1 MLQPEKVRDG
11 TLARELASLRP
22 DLLAVAAYGRILG
35 KDLLELAPHGAINVH
50 GSLLPKYRGAAPI
63 QWAIA
68 EGEAETGVSIMRMD
82 EGLDTGDVL
91 LQRVLPIGPDD
102 TSETLAPRLAALG
115 GEALVEALALLPEGA
130 LVPVRQDETRATLAR
145 ILAKEDGR
153 VDFAW
158 SARRIRDRLRAF
170 TPWPGAMTTLDGRT
184 VKLLEAVE
192 DSRRKRAAGRARRGG
207 RRAGARP
214 RGALR
219 RRDRAPRH
227 PPAARGEAPAG
238 GGGLRE
244 RPPPPQLHV
253 RHMTAR
259 KLAFD
264 VLRRVDEGG
273 AYASRALDAALAGAG
288 ALDPREAGLATELVY
303 GTLRRAL
310 SLDAALA
317 PHSRRP
323 VDALDPAAR
332 VALRLGAYQL
342 LFLGKP
348 AHAAVGETVSLVK
361 AVDHGRASGYVN
373 AVLRALAR
381 APRLPE
387 PPPLAV
393 DPAGHVAVAE
403 ALPRWLAEE
412 WVAWLGPD
420 EALALARGMNQPA
433 ALTVRSPGRDALL
446 ARARA
451 AGLSAEPTPRS
462 PDGVVLAGTSVAEL
476 ARAAGGL
483 PFQVQDEAAQLV
495 TLYAAGALR
504 GKRARVLDACAA
516 PGGKAFHLAEL
527 LAPGSEIVAIE
538 LHPRK
543 AEELAREAARRSLR
557 RRARHLRRRHPSD
570 PRPRARLVRRGPRG
584 RAVRRPRHP
593 PAAPGAEAA
602 AHSRGPRPDGRA
614 AGGRPLEH
622 LALRTAGRARD
633 LLDLLALPRG
643 RAVGRRGCAP
653 RRARARDG
661 RRGAGGRAHAGR
673 QSAHRAPP
681 PRHRRV
687 LRRAARAVSR
697 GPSCRAAGSPHAA
710 RSRVDCPAP

>member
-1 MLQPEKVRDG
+1 
-11 TLARELASLRP
+11 
-22 DLLAVAAYGRILG
+22 
-35 KDLLELAPHGAINVH
+35 
-50 GSLLPKYRGAAPI
+50 
-63 QWAIA
+63 
-68 EGEAETGVSIMRMD
+68 
-82 EGLDTGDVL
+82 
-91 LQRVLPIGPDD
+91 
-102 TSETLAPRLAALG
+102 
-115 GEALVEALALLPEGA
+115 
-130 LVPVRQDETRATLAR
+130 
-145 ILAKEDGR
+145 
-153 VDFAW
+153 
-158 SARRIRDRLRAF
+158 
-170 TPWPGAMTTLDGRT
+170 
-184 VKLLEAVE
+184 
-192 DSRRKRAAGRARRGG
+192 
-207 RRAGARP
+207 
-214 RGALR
+214 
-219 RRDRAPRH
+219 
-227 PPAARGEAPAG
+227 
-238 GGGLRE
+238 
-244 RPPPPQLHV
+244 
-253 RHMTAR
+253 MTAR
-259 KLAFD
+259 KLAFE

-462 PDGVVLAGTSVAEL
+462 PDGVVLAGTSVSEL

-543 AEELAREAARRSLR
+543 AEELAREAARRGLPGVRVICADATRPIPGLEPGSFDAVLVD
-557 RRARHLRRRHPSD
+557 APCAGLGTLRRHPELKLRRTAADLARMAELQAAVLSSTSCYA
-570 PRPRARLVRRGPRG
+570 RPGAPVTYSICSLSRAEGPWVVEGALRAGLARATDGAVPADVLTPDGDLLTVPHRHGTDGFYAARLVR
-584 RAVRRPRHP
+584 
-593 PAAPGAEAA
+593 
-602 AHSRGPRPDGRA
+602 
-614 AGGRPLEH
+614 
-622 LALRTAGRARD
+622 
-633 LLDLLALPRG
+633 
-643 RAVGRRGCAP
+643 
-653 RRARARDG
+653 
-661 RRGAGGRAHAGR
+661 
-673 QSAHRAPP
+673 
-681 PRHRRV
+681 
-687 LRRAARAVSR
+687 
-697 GPSCRAAGSPHAA
+697 
-710 RSRVDCPAP
+710 